1 VAKKTLGSLIPEL
14 LVQLTADPPHRIG
27 ILGSTSFF
35 HPSTESI
42 CTALGQQLAQQF
54 QVTLLTGGMPGVAE
68 AVARNFHQF
77 YRGTAIGGSAPIYQL
92 LPTGFEP
99 GAFGK
104 LLVAGQTLEQR
115 RWLLAQLAP
124 VYVVLE
130 GGPGTAQEVKWAIQA
145 GAIVLPV
152 ACTGGVAAQ
161 LYAAVNRKLAERERD
176 TPSGVALRDRHAQ
189 LNPTVRHALNY
200 LQPWRTLA
208 QHPDV
213 GTPIDALMALLPDAW
228 NTGDASAALSPGQ
241 LRSPLESSLKS
252 AILPQEWRCAIA
264 PTDGSHCSNTSIRTL
279 KGQDFRGQNLEG
291 HDFRG
296 SRLINVNCEGANL
309 KGANFAGAELINVC
323 FNQAVLTEADFH
335 NARLHRVQGIGMQA
349 PYADFTGAQFYE
361 VNFSQADLYAASFNQ
376 VKTHPADA
384 TVLSEAEIEGDV
396 LLREAEDWQYTL
408 ILHEAKLLLVKAQ
421 NVSFDRVWLSKAY
434 TGFADFSSSLWTG
447 SILHH
452 VNLEYADLRDATL
465 RGCQLQSAI
474 AHHSNWSQS
483 HLIHCNFEDMDA
495 QESIW
500 TDARFEGCKLSEQQ
514 VQIIQARREK
524 MPPFDRLGHQT
535 PGDDTDSAQVGDLLE
550 LGSDR
555 PSPMPS
561 SATIL
566 IVDDSITVRELLTM
580 SFKKGGYRVE
590 SAQDGQDAW
599 EQLKAGLHCDVIF
612 CDIEMPRMDGFELLM
627 RLKQDPQ
634 FQSIPVAILTSRG
647 IERMRRPPL
656 WQTLGAA
663 AFFTKPYIE
672 ATLLEATARLLQ
684 DETLWTSGTESST
697 EFMARP
703 QSDHR

>member
-1 VAKKTLGSLIPEL
+1 MAKKTLGSLIPEL
-14 LVQLTADPPHRIG
+14 LVQLTADPPHRVG

-42 CTALGQQLAQQF
+42 CTALGHQLAQHS

-68 AVARNFHQF
+68 AVARNFHQS
-77 YRGTAIGGSAPIYQL
+77 YIGGTTPIYQL

-145 GAIVLPV
+145 GAVVVPV
-152 ACTGGVAAQ
+152 PCTGGVAAQ
-161 LYAAVNRKLAERERD
+161 LYAAVNRKLAKYERERD
-176 TPSGVALRDRHAQ
+176 IPSGVALRDRPSQ
-189 LNPTVRHALNY
+189 LSPTVRHALNY
-200 LQPWRTLA
+200 PQPWRALA

-213 GTPIDALMALLPDAW
+213 ATLIDALMMLLPDAW
-228 NTGDASAALSPGQ
+228 NKSDAAAALSPVQ
-241 LRSPLESSLKS
+241 LETSLESSRNS
-252 AILPQEWRCAIA
+252 AIA
-264 PTDGSHCSNTSIRTL
+264 PGNSLYPSDASTLTL
-279 KGQDFRGQNLEG
+279 KGHNFQGQPLEG

-296 SRLINVNCEGANL
+296 YRLINVNFEGANL
-309 KGANFAGAELINVC
+309 KGANFAGVELINVC
-323 FNQAVLTEADFH
+323 FNQAVLAEANFY

-361 VNFSQADLYAASFNQ
+361 VNFSQADLYAASFAQ
-376 VKTHPADA
+376 VETHPADT

-396 LLREAEDWQYTL
+396 LLREAENWRYTL
-408 ILHEAKLLLVKAQ
+408 ILHEAKILLVKAQ
-421 NVSFDRVWLSKAY
+421 NASLDRVWLSKAHAD
-434 TGFADFSSSLWTG
+434 FADFSGSLWTG
-447 SILHH
+447 SMLHH
-452 VNLEYADLRDATL
+452 VNLEYADLTDATL

-474 AHHSNWSQS
+474 AHHSDWSQS
-483 HLIHCNFEDMDA
+483 HLIHCNFEGMEA

-500 TDARFEGCKLSEQQ
+500 TDARFEGCKLSAQQ

-524 MPPFDRLGHQT
+524 MPPFDPLGHQA
-535 PGDDTDSAQVGDLLE
+535 PGDDTDSAQAGGLLE

-555 PSPMPS
+555 PSPMPLDS
-561 SATIL
+561 TIL
-566 IVDDSITVRELLTM
+566 IVDDSITVRELLRM
-580 SFKKGGYRVE
+580 SFEKGGYQVE

-647 IERMRRPPL
+647 IERIRCPPL
-656 WQTLGAA
+656 WQTLGAT
-663 AFFTKPYIE
+663 AFFTKPWLEE
-672 ATLLEATARLLQ
+672 AILEAAARLSQ
-684 DETLWTSGTESST
+684 GEMLWASGTESST
-697 EFMARP
+697 EFMAQTP
-703 QSDHR
+703 SDHQ